1 MKNIEKYLDM
11 SDEQIDNLLMGV
23 DLDKKSDVQSTKSV
37 CKNCKSTNLVI
48 DNAKGHMVCTDCAVI
63 NEEYLDE
70 NPDISNN
77 DGEGS
82 NNSSYGAP
90 SSFFFPKSSLGTKIV
105 SKGYN
110 RISLL
115 QKQGQMPYK
124 EKSLMDVLETIQ
136 LKCKKYGITQSI
148 IDSAKILYKKV
159 SESVHAKGK
168 RKGKSIIMR
177 CINRRSMIAACLF
190 HACKLQKETRS
201 PKEIADIYDLEI
213 KHVNRGCRKFC
224 DIIDANTL
232 FYQIKSSQSS
242 DFIERFA
249 KKLNIDKQYINICKD
264 VSNNIH
270 KLDLASTHEPPS
282 IAAGCILLVTQY
294 YNIQLSKKQISDIFG
309 ISDVTI
315 SKTFRKIW
323 PYHKIVLSNKI
334 TDLILEK
341 KNSVAKSNTDINKSN
356 LIINQETGPDSE
368 EKKSTKKSTKSQCI
382 VNDDSDE
389 NDDSDDSDD
398 SDYDSEEDYD
408 SEKDSDKETE
418 DSEEETE
425 TVEEPEIP
433 KIPVKATKQTKTKKG
448 KEIDL

>member
-11 SDEQIDNLLMGV
+11 SDEQLDNLLMGV
-23 DLDKKSDVQSTKSV
+23 DLDKKPEVQSTKSV
-37 CKNCKSTNLVI
+37 CKNCKSPNLVI
-48 DNAKGHMVCTDCAVI
+48 DNSKGHMVCTDCAVI

-70 NPDISNN
+70 NPEISNN

-82 NNSSYGAP
+82 NNSRYGAP

-249 KKLNIDKQYINICKD
+249 KKLNIDKQYINISKD

-282 IAAGCILLVTQY
+282 VAAGCILLVTQY
-294 YNIQLSKKQISDIFG
+294 YNIQINKKQISDIFG

-356 LIINQETGPDSE
+356 LIINQESGPDSE
-368 EKKSTKKSTKSQCI
+368 EKKATKKSTKSVKSQCI
-382 VNDDSDE
+382 DNEDSDE
-389 NDDSDDSDD
+389 DSEYNSDDEDYESDSDTDNDSAEESESDTD
-398 SDYDSEEDYD
+398 S
-408 SEKDSDKETE
+408 KHK
-418 DSEEETE
+418 
-425 TVEEPEIP
+425 
-433 KIPVKATKQTKTKKG
+433 
-448 KEIDL
+448 KEINV

>member
-11 SDEQIDNLLMGV
+11 SDEQLDNLLMGV
-23 DLDKKSDVQSTKSV
+23 DLDNKPDVEQSTVV
-37 CKNCKSTNLVI
+37 CKNCKSPNLVI
-48 DNAKGHMVCTDCAVI
+48 DNTKGHMVCTDCAVI

-70 NPDISNN
+70 NPELTSN

-82 NNSSYGAP
+82 NNSRYGAP
-90 SSFFFPKSSLGTKIV
+90 SSFFFPKASLGTKIV

-110 RISLL
+110 RLSLL

-136 LKCKKYGITQSI
+136 SKCKKYGITQTI

-159 SESVHAKGK
+159 SESVHSKGK
-168 RKGKSIIMR
+168 RKGKNIIMR

-224 DIIDANTL
+224 DIIDSNTL
-232 FYQIKSSQSS
+232 FHQIKSSQSS

-249 KKLNIDKQYINICKD
+249 KKLNIDKKYIDISKD
-264 VSNNIH
+264 VSSNIH

-282 IAAGCILLVTQY
+282 VAAGCILLVTQF

-323 PYHKIVLSNKI
+323 PYHKIVLNNKI
-334 TDLILEK
+334 TELILEK
-341 KNSVAKSNTDINKSN
+341 KNVTSKTSSDINKNN
-356 LIINQETGPDSE
+356 LIINNDSE
-368 EKKSTKKSTKSQCI
+368 SDEKPQKKSIKGDKKELI
-382 VNDDSDE
+382 INEDSDE
-389 NDDSDDSDD
+389 DNSDN
-398 SDYDSEEDYD
+398 DYDS
-408 SEKDSDKETE
+408 DSDEYDESDEDTENKKEF
-418 DSEEETE
+418 D
-425 TVEEPEIP
+425 V
-433 KIPVKATKQTKTKKG
+433 
-448 KEIDL
+448 

>member
-11 SDEQIDNLLMGV
+11 SDDQLDNLLFGV
-23 DLDKKSDVQSTKSV
+23 NLDQKLDQKTKSN
-37 CKNCKSTNLVI
+37 CKNCKSSNLVI
-48 DNAKGHMVCTDCAVI
+48 DNLKGHMVCTDCAVI

-70 NPDISNN
+70 NPDISYN
-77 DGEGS
+77 DGENS
-82 NNSSYGAP
+82 NTSRYGAP
-90 SSFFFPKSSLGTKIV
+90 TSFFFPKSSLGTKIV

-124 EKSLMDVLETIQ
+124 EKSLLDVLETIQ
-136 LKCKKYGITQSI
+136 NKCKKYCITQSI
-148 IDSAKILYKKV
+148 IDSAKILYKKI
-159 SESVHAKGK
+159 SESVHVKGK

-224 DIIDANTL
+224 DIIDATSL

-249 KKLNIDKQYINICKD
+249 KKLNIDKQYINISKD

-282 IAAGCILLVTQY
+282 VAAGCILLVAQY
-294 YNIQLSKKQISDIFG
+294 YNIQLTKKQISEIFG

-341 KNSVAKSNTDINKSN
+341 KNASNKPNSDINKTN
-356 LIINQETGPDSE
+356 LVTNVETNNLSE
-368 EKKSTKKSTKSQCI
+368 KECLI
-382 VNDDSDE
+382 DENSDE
-389 NDDSDDSDD
+389 YTDDNSSEYTDEYTDDNTD
-398 SDYDSEEDYD
+398 ET
-408 SEKDSDKETE
+408 DKT
-418 DSEEETE
+418 D
-425 TVEEPEIP
+425 
-433 KIPVKATKQTKTKKG
+433 KINKTY
-448 KEIDL
+448 IV

>member
-11 SDEQIDNLLMGV
+11 SDDQLDNLLLGV
-23 DLDKKSDVQSTKSV
+23 DLDQKSDQKTKSV
-37 CKNCKSTNLVI
+37 CKNCKSSNLVI
-48 DNAKGHMVCTDCAVI
+48 DNSKGHMVCTDCAVI

-70 NPDISNN
+70 NPDISYN
-77 DGEGS
+77 DGENS
-82 NNSSYGAP
+82 NTSRYGAP
-90 SSFFFPKSSLGTKIV
+90 TSFFFPKSSLGTKIV

-124 EKSLMDVLETIQ
+124 EKSLLDVLETIQ
-136 LKCKKYGITQSI
+136 QKCKKYCITQSI
-148 IDSAKILYKKV
+148 IDSAKILYKKI
-159 SESVHAKGK
+159 SESVHVKGK

-224 DIIDANTL
+224 DIIDATSL

-249 KKLNIDKQYINICKD
+249 KKLNIDKQYINISKD

-282 IAAGCILLVTQY
+282 VAAGCILLVAQY
-294 YNIQLSKKQISDIFG
+294 FNIQLTKKQISDIFG

-341 KNSVAKSNTDINKSN
+341 KNASNKTNSDINKSN
-356 LIINQETGPDSE
+356 LIMNIETCNLS
-368 EKKSTKKSTKSQCI
+368 EKKSKKECLI
-382 VNDDSDE
+382 DENSDE
-389 NDDSDDSDD
+389 NSDEST
-398 SDYDSEEDYD
+398 YDTTNDTTDESADEVD
-408 SEKDSDKETE
+408 
-418 DSEEETE
+418 
-425 TVEEPEIP
+425 
-433 KIPVKATKQTKTKKG
+433 
-448 KEIDL
+448 EIDITYNNNREIIL

>member
-11 SDEQIDNLLMGV
+11 SDEQLDNLLMGV
-23 DLDKKSDVQSTKSV
+23 DLDKKPEVQSTKSV
-37 CKNCKSTNLVI
+37 CKNCKSPNLVI
-48 DNAKGHMVCTDCAVI
+48 DNSKGHMVCTDCAVI

-70 NPDISNN
+70 NPEISNN

-82 NNSSYGAP
+82 NNSRYGAP

-249 KKLNIDKQYINICKD
+249 KKLNIDKQYINISKD

-282 IAAGCILLVTQY
+282 VAAGCILLVTQY
-294 YNIQLSKKQISDIFG
+294 YNIQINKKQISDIFG

-341 KNSVAKSNTDINKSN
+341 KNAVAKSNTDINKSN
-356 LIINQETGPDSE
+356 LIINQESGPDSE
-368 EKKSTKKSTKSQCI
+368 EKKSTKKSTKSTKSQCI
-382 VNDDSDE
+382 DNEDSDE
-389 NDDSDDSDD
+389 DSEYNSDDEDYESDSDTDTDNDNDSAEESESDSD
-398 SDYDSEEDYD
+398 
-408 SEKDSDKETE
+408 
-418 DSEEETE
+418 
-425 TVEEPEIP
+425 
-433 KIPVKATKQTKTKKG
+433 TKHK
-448 KEIDL
+448 KEINV

>member
-11 SDEQIDNLLMGV
+11 SDEQLDNLLMGV
-23 DLDKKSDVQSTKSV
+23 DLDDKPDVEQSSIV
-37 CKNCKSTNLVI
+37 CKNCKSPNLVI
-48 DNAKGHMVCTDCAVI
+48 DNTKGHMVCTDCAVI

-70 NPDISNN
+70 NPELVSN

-82 NNSSYGAP
+82 NNSRYGAP
-90 SSFFFPKSSLGTKIV
+90 SSFFFPKASLGTKIV

-110 RISLL
+110 RLSLL

-124 EKSLMDVLETIQ
+124 EKSLMDVLDTIQ
-136 LKCKKYGITQSI
+136 SKCKKYVITQTI

-159 SESVHAKGK
+159 SESVHSKGK
-168 RKGKSIIMR
+168 RKGKNIIMR

-224 DIIDANTL
+224 DIIDSNTL
-232 FYQIKSSQSS
+232 FQQIKRLQSS

-249 KKLNIDKQYINICKD
+249 KKLNIDKKYIDISKD
-264 VSNNIH
+264 VSSNIH

-282 IAAGCILLVTQY
+282 VAAGCILLVTQF

-323 PYHKIVLSNKI
+323 PYHKIVLNNKI
-334 TDLILEK
+334 TELILDK
-341 KNSVAKSNTDINKSN
+341 KNATSKTPSDINKNN
-356 LIINQETGPDSE
+356 LIINQESDSE
-368 EKKSTKKSTKSQCI
+368 EKPKKKSIKGDKKDLI
-382 VNDDSDE
+382 INEDSDE
-389 NDDSDDSDD
+389 DNSDN
-398 SDYDSEEDYD
+398 DYDSDTDESDEYDEDI
-408 SEKDSDKETE
+408 EKKE
-418 DSEEETE
+418 
-425 TVEEPEIP
+425 
-433 KIPVKATKQTKTKKG
+433 
-448 KEIDL
+448 EIDV

>member
-1 MKNIEKYLDM
+1 MNNMDKYLDM
-11 SDEQIDNLLMGV
+11 NDDQLDNLLMGV
-23 DLDKKSDVQSTKSV
+23 NLDIKIDDTPLKVS
-37 CKNCKSTNLVI
+37 CKNCKSSNLVM
-48 DNAKGHMVCTDCAVI
+48 DNTKGHILVCTDCAVI
-63 NEEYLDE
+63 NEEYLDKNPELTNSE
-70 NPDISNN
+70 NDN
-77 DGEGS
+77 G
-82 NNSSYGAP
+82 NSRYGAP
-90 SSFFFPKSSLGTKIV
+90 SSYFFPKASLGTKIV

-110 RISLL
+110 RLSLL

-159 SESVHAKGK
+159 SESVHSKGK
-168 RKGKSIIMR
+168 RKGKGIIMR

-190 HACKLQKETRS
+190 HACKLQRETRS

-249 KKLNIDKQYINICKD
+249 KKLNIDKQYINIAKD

-282 IAAGCILLVTQY
+282 VAAGCILLVTQY
-294 YNIQLSKKQISDIFG
+294 YNIQVSKKVISDIFG

-323 PYHKIVLSNKI
+323 HYHKILLNNKI

-341 KNSVAKSNTDINKSN
+341 KNLLNKNNSTLNENN
-356 LIINQETGPDSE
+356 LIMKHDLIADSE
-368 EKKSTKKSTKSQCI
+368 TIES
-382 VNDDSDE
+382 DSDV
-389 NDDSDDSDD
+389 
-398 SDYDSEEDYD
+398 YEDTESSVS
-408 SEKDSDKETE
+408 SEKNE
-418 DSEEETE
+418 
-425 TVEEPEIP
+425 
-433 KIPVKATKQTKTKKG
+433 PVKRERQLSV
-448 KEIDL
+448 EL

>member
-1 MKNIEKYLDM
+1 MNNIEKYLDM
-11 SDEQIDNLLMGV
+11 SDEQLDNLLLGV
-23 DLDKKSDVQSTKSV
+23 DLDTKVDGAQSQAS
-37 CKNCKSTNLVI
+37 CKNCKSSNLVI
-48 DNAKGHMVCTDCAVI
+48 DSAKKYRVCNDCAVI
-63 NEEYLDE
+63 NDEYLDE

-77 DGEGS
+77 DDGTTNS
-82 NNSSYGAP
+82 NYGAP
-90 SSFFFPKSSLGTKIV
+90 SSFFFPKASLGTKIV

-110 RISLL
+110 RLSLL

-124 EKSLMDVLETIQ
+124 EKSLMDVLESIQ
-136 LKCKKYGITQSI
+136 AKCKKYGITQTI

-159 SESVHAKGK
+159 SESVHNKGK

-190 HACKLQKETRS
+190 HACKLQKEARS
-201 PKEIADIYDLEI
+201 PKEVADIYDLEI

-224 DIIDANTL
+224 DIIDSNTL

-249 KKLNIDKQYINICKD
+249 KKLNIDKQYIIISKD

-282 IAAGCILLVTQY
+282 VAAGCILLVTQY
-294 YNIQLSKKQISDIFG
+294 YNIQLTKKQISDIFG

-334 TDLILEK
+334 TELILEK
-341 KNSVAKSNTDINKSN
+341 KNSNTKLSDNINKNN
-356 LIINQETGPDSE
+356 LIMNQETDESE
-368 EKKSTKKSTKSQCI
+368 ENQTKKSTKKDI
-382 VNDDSDE
+382 LINEDSDE
-389 NDDSDDSDD
+389 NSDEYES
-398 SDYDSEEDYD
+398 SSNTC
-408 SEKDSDKETE
+408 SS
-418 DSEEETE
+418 EETE
-425 TVEEPEIP
+425 YVSA
-433 KIPVKATKQTKTKKG
+433 KTKTKA
-448 KEIDL
+448 

>member
-11 SDEQIDNLLMGV
+11 SDDQLDNLLMGV
-23 DLDKKSDVQSTKSV
+23 NLDKKPDNDQSKSV
-37 CKNCKSTNLVI
+37 CKNCKSPNLVI
-48 DNAKGHMVCTDCAVI
+48 DNTKGHMVCTDCAVI

-70 NPDISNN
+70 NIEPTNN

-82 NNSSYGAP
+82 NNSRYGAP
-90 SSFFFPKSSLGTKIV
+90 SSFFFPKASLGTKIV
-105 SKGYN
+105 SRGYN
-110 RISLL
+110 RLSLI

-124 EKSLMDVLETIQ
+124 EKSLFDVLETIQ
-136 LKCKKYGITQSI
+136 FKCKKYSITQTI

-159 SESVHAKGK
+159 SESVHSKGK
-168 RKGKSIIMR
+168 RKGKNIIMR

-224 DIIDANTL
+224 DIIDSNTL

-249 KKLNIDKQYINICKD
+249 NKLNIDKKYIDISKD
-264 VSNNIH
+264 VSSNIH

-282 IAAGCILLVTQY
+282 VAAGCILLVAQY
-294 YNIQLSKKQISDIFG
+294 YNIQISKKQISDIFG

-323 PYHKIVLSNKI
+323 HYHKIVLSNKI
-334 TDLILEK
+334 TELILEK
-341 KNSVAKSNTDINKSN
+341 KNLVTKNDTELNKSN
-356 LIINQETGPDSE
+356 LIINQDSE
-368 EKKSTKKSTKSQCI
+368 SDEKPKNNNKEYLI
-382 VNDDSDE
+382 NEDSDE
-389 NDDSDDSDD
+389 KELNEC
-398 SDYDSEEDYD
+398 SDYTDETTD
-408 SEKDSDKETE
+408 TE
-418 DSEEETE
+418 DSENSEDFRNKNS
-425 TVEEPEIP
+425 IN
-433 KIPVKATKQTKTKKG
+433 I
-448 KEIDL
+448 

>member
-1 MKNIEKYLDM
+1 MNNMDKYLDM
-11 SDEQIDNLLMGV
+11 NDDQLDDLLMGV
-23 DLDKKSDVQSTKSV
+23 NLDKKMDESVLKVV
-37 CKNCKSTNLVI
+37 CKNCKSSNLVI
-48 DNAKGHMVCTDCAVI
+48 DNTKGQILVCTDCAVI
-63 NEEYLDE
+63 NEEYLDKNPEMNNNESE
-70 NPDISNN
+70 N
-77 DGEGS
+77 G
-82 NNSSYGAP
+82 NSRYGAP
-90 SSFFFPKSSLGTKIV
+90 SSYFFPKASLGTKIV

-110 RISLL
+110 RLSLL

-159 SESVHAKGK
+159 SESVHNKGK
-168 RKGKSIIMR
+168 RKGKGIIMR

-232 FYQIKSSQSS
+232 FYQIKSSQST

-249 KKLNIDKQYINICKD
+249 KKLNIDKDYINIAKD

-282 IAAGCILLVTQY
+282 VAAGCILLVTQY
-294 YNIQLSKKQISDIFG
+294 YNIQVSKKLISDIFG

-323 PYHKIVLSNKI
+323 HYHKILLNNKI

-341 KNSVAKSNTDINKSN
+341 KNALNKNNSTLNENN
-356 LIINQETGPDSE
+356 LIMSNELIN
-368 EKKSTKKSTKSQCI
+368 
-382 VNDDSDE
+382 
-389 NDDSDDSDD
+389 
-398 SDYDSEEDYD
+398 
-408 SEKDSDKETE
+408 E
-418 DSEEETE
+418 DSESIESENSYDDTGTEESI
-425 TVEEPEIP
+425 EPNKKRNSSIEI
-433 KIPVKATKQTKTKKG
+433 
-448 KEIDL
+448 EL

>member
-23 DLDKKSDVQSTKSV
+23 DLDKKSDVQTTKSV
-37 CKNCKSTNLVI
+37 CKNCKSANLVI

-70 NPDISNN
+70 NPEISNN

-82 NNSSYGAP
+82 NNSRYGAP

-159 SESVHAKGK
+159 SESVHSKGK

-249 KKLNIDKQYINICKD
+249 KKLNIDKQYINISKD

-282 IAAGCILLVTQY
+282 VAAGCILLVTQY

-341 KNSVAKSNTDINKSN
+341 KNAVSKTNTDINKSN

-368 EKKSTKKSTKSQCI
+368 DKKSTKKSTKKECI

-389 NDDSDDSDD
+389 NDSDSEYDSDESYE
-398 SDYDSEEDYD
+398 SDSECEE
-408 SEKDSDKETE
+408 SEE
-418 DSEEETE
+418 DSEETE
-425 TVEEPEIP
+425 TIEEPEIKP
-433 KIPVKATKQTKTKKG
+433 KPKGKKG

>member
-11 SDEQIDNLLMGV
+11 SDEQLDNLLMGV
-23 DLDKKSDVQSTKSV
+23 DLDKKLDVPSCKSV
-37 CKNCKSTNLVI
+37 CKNCKSANLVI
-48 DNAKGHMVCTDCAVI
+48 DNSKGHMVCTDCAVI

-70 NPDISNN
+70 NPEISNN

-82 NNSSYGAP
+82 NNSRYGAP

-136 LKCKKYGITQSI
+136 LKCKKYVITQSI

-159 SESVHAKGK
+159 SESVHSKGK

-249 KKLNIDKQYINICKD
+249 KKLNIDKQYINISKD

-282 IAAGCILLVTQY
+282 VAAGCILMVTQY

-341 KNSVAKSNTDINKSN
+341 KNSVSKSNTDINKSN
-356 LIINQETGPDSE
+356 LIINQESCPNSDE
-368 EKKSTKKSTKSQCI
+368 NKKTTKKSNKKECI
-382 VNDDSDE
+382 VNEDSDE
-389 NDDSDDSDD
+389 DDSE
-398 SDYDSEEDYD
+398 YDSEEDYE
-408 SEKDSDKETE
+408 SESEDETE
-418 DSEEETE
+418 DSDEND
-425 TVEEPEIP
+425 VENEIN
-433 KIPVKATKQTKTKKG
+433 V
-448 KEIDL
+448 

>member
-1 MKNIEKYLDM
+1 MKNIDKYLDM
-11 SDEQIDNLLMGV
+11 SDEQLDNLLMGV
-23 DLDKKSDVQSTKSV
+23 DLDKKSDGGSTKII
-37 CKNCKSTNLVI
+37 CKNCKSPNLVI

-70 NPDISNN
+70 NPDPTGN
-77 DGEGS
+77 DGESGS
-82 NNSSYGAP
+82 NSRYGAP
-90 SSFFFPKSSLGTKIV
+90 SSFFFPKASLGTKIV

-110 RISLL
+110 RLSLL

-136 LKCKKYGITQSI
+136 SKCKKYGITQTI

-159 SESVHAKGK
+159 SESVHSRGK
-168 RKGKSIIMR
+168 RKGKNIIMR

-249 KKLNIDKQYINICKD
+249 KKLNIDKQYINIAKD
-264 VSNNIH
+264 VSTNIH

-282 IAAGCILLVTQY
+282 VAAGCILLVTNY

-315 SKTFRKIW
+315 SKTYRKIW

-341 KNSVAKSNTDINKSN
+341 KNAVSKTDTDINQNN
-356 LIINQETGPDSE
+356 LIINNNSESE
-368 EKKSTKKSTKSQCI
+368 EEHKKKKPTKHDKKELLI
-382 VNDDSDE
+382 NEDSDE
-389 NDDSDDSDD
+389 DSNEDSDNYESDSDDSEYD
-398 SDYDSEEDYD
+398 SD
-408 SEKDSDKETE
+408 E
-418 DSEEETE
+418 DSEQEN
-425 TVEEPEIP
+425 EIE
-433 KIPVKATKQTKTKKG
+433 V
-448 KEIDL
+448 